1 MNHLILGQR
10 IKIRMKQET
19 KKLYGIA
26 DAHGIESFIT
36 AEELQDKPFP
46 YILRADLNRQ
56 RHAVFYEVELL
67 LPDVE
72 VVKQLLKKGKYQESL
87 QFIKKNLKKLS
98 FPKAQSS
105 NYGKS
110 WKLIPNPDL
119 DPWGNNYEGE
129 K

>member
-10 IKIRMKQET
+10 RKIRMKQEIKT
-19 KKLYGIA
+19 YYGIA
-26 DAHGIESFIT
+26 DAHGIESFFT
-36 AEELQDKPFP
+36 EEEMHKTKFP
-46 YILRADLNRQ
+46 YVLRADLNRQ

-72 VVKQLLKKGKYQESL
+72 VVKQLIKKGKYQESL

-98 FPKAQSS
+98 FPKAQSTD
-105 NYGKS
+105 YGKS

-119 DPWGNNYEGE
+119 DPGGKKFEE
-129 K
+129 